1 MYFEAMLGNTL
12 LTDHLTAAIWLFLIE
27 MATERRGSR
36 SITNGKH
43 NSLNVNNTS
52 TSSLAY

>member
-1 MYFEAMLGNTL
+1 MLGNTL